1 MQPKRRRRTCTPSS
15 IGCNSKKALILPME
29 ILWCSEQTASIVW
42 HMSSSFALMTALLI
56 VALSPL
62 TPLHAQSRVSGVV
75 LDSLSGVVRPLG
87 SAIVTM
93 PGLQRW
99 ADADTLGR
107 FTFHNVPAG
116 RHAISVLHAAL
127 DSLDVALP
135 PSFIDAPETGE
146 VTTVL
151 ATPGVRSLHEAMC
164 GATLRDGSGLLLGR
178 VSLGDDTRSDSG
190 SVKLSWTDMEI
201 VQSKLVRVPLTTSI
215 ALQTGATFV
224 ACDVPIGQ
232 PIRVEAYTSAGS
244 SSPVEI
250 SIADLAFRHLPIH
263 VRQGQHRLTFSVM
276 ANTGVPIENADVSSS
291 GAHEKTRSDA
301 MGRATLMSTA
311 GTQSITVLK
320 VGYEAHM
327 QLLDVARDTNVSVAM
342 PRAAV
347 ALTTKRIVGQFDS
360 SLPEGFDARRRAG
373 FGVILGP
380 DVIEQL
386 GGIELGSLL
395 SQARGVTLG
404 GTITGRSMPFIRGFK
419 AGRCIPNYF
428 VDGSPFVVEAVVPTP
443 GKSRTF
449 ADLDAAVPP
458 ESILAI
464 EVYASPVGIPPEFD
478 LSSSTGCGTIL
489 IWTKRR

>member
-1 MQPKRRRRTCTPSS
+1 
-15 IGCNSKKALILPME
+15 
-29 ILWCSEQTASIVW
+29 
-42 HMSSSFALMTALLI
+42 MSSSATLITTLLVI
-56 VALSPL
+56 LFSPL

-87 SAIVTM
+87 SAIVTL

-99 ADADTLGR
+99 ADADSIGR

-116 RHAISVLHAAL
+116 RHAINVLHTAL

-135 PSFIDAPETGE
+135 HSFIDVPEMGE

-164 GATLRDGSGLLLGR
+164 GATPRDGAGLLIGR
-178 VSLGDDTRSDSG
+178 VSLGDDTRLDSG
-190 SVKLSWTDMEI
+190 SVTLSWAEMEI
-201 VQSKLVRVPLTTSI
+201 VQAKLVRVPRTTSL
-215 ALQTGATFV
+215 ALHTGATFV
-224 ACDVPIGQ
+224 ACDVPLGQ
-232 PIRVEAYTSAGS
+232 PIRVEAYTSSGS
-244 SSPVEI
+244 SSPLEI
-250 SIADLAFRHLPIH
+250 SIPDVAFRHLPIH
-263 VRQGQHRLTFSVM
+263 VRQGQYRLTISVT
-276 ANTGVPIENADVSSS
+276 ASTGLPVENADVSSG
-291 GAHEKTRSDA
+291 GAQAKTRTDA
-301 MGRATLMSTA
+301 TGRATLMMTA
-311 GTQSITVLK
+311 GTQSISVLK
-320 VGYEAHM
+320 VGYDAQL
-327 QLLDVARDTNVSVAM
+327 QLLDVVRDTIVSVAM

-347 ALTTKRIVGQFDS
+347 ALAAKRIVGQFGS

-373 FGVILGP
+373 FGVFLGP
-380 DVIEQL
+380 EVIEEL

-404 GTITGRSMPFIRGFK
+404 GTVRGRSMPFIRGFK

-449 ADLDAAVPP
+449 TDLDAAVPP

-464 EVYASPVGIPPEFD
+464 EVYASPVGIPPAFD